1 MVGLWQPGFT
11 THHGSLRISHMMWNL
26 NRNGVMVYPQ
36 RDRDDSWRWI
46 ERQLGPHLVSQV
58 DGRRQLKQSEKRL
71 SRIKSVLGCQQS
83 LSKCDWSPQ
92 QSSHDSHLSSAS
104 LQKPQAQ
111 GKQEKTNSLLQ
122 SLWHFPNIRGQAP
135 TTPVFGY
142 PCTTQFVPS
151 EIQRSTGTFDQWFS
165 RISCSFHLRVLNP
178 HHLDSLL
185 LKSPSCQST
194 LLVCRQNP
202 FVLKRRTPHLPSL
215 KYHQDFSQSNPCFI
229 IFHCYLFHTHCL
241 PSGAKEKMAQSRS
254 LIYPLIDS
262 MVIFQFVM

>member
-58 DGRRQLKQSEKRL
+58 DGQRLKQSEKQL

-111 GKQEKTNSLLQ
+111 GKQEKTNNLSQ
-122 SLWHFPNIRGQAP
+122 SLWHFPNIRGQAH

-142 PCTTQFVPS
+142 PCTTQFVPP

-165 RISCSFHLRVLNP
+165 RISCSFMFFPSSCAKSSSSWFSVAEVPIVPVNSPSLPAKSLCSEKTHSPPSFLKISSRLQPVKSMF
-178 HHLDSLL
+178 HHFSLL
-185 LKSPSCQST
+185 LVSHT
-194 LLVCRQNP
+194 LFTLWC
-202 FVLKRRTPHLPSL
+202 
-215 KYHQDFSQSNPCFI
+215 
-229 IFHCYLFHTHCL
+229 
-241 PSGAKEKMAQSRS
+241 
-254 LIYPLIDS
+254 
-262 MVIFQFVM
+262 